1 MVKSRKRARNE
12 RENDDQH
19 PYEQAAA
26 NESDP
31 SQHKDLWFSDGSIV
45 LSVENTMFR
54 VHKTILCTHSMVFA
68 DVFSLPQPP
77 GEDLI
82 GDCPVVRLPDKARDF
97 EHFLKALYDPL

>member
-1 MVKSRKRARNE
+1 MVKTRKRARNE
-12 RENDDQH
+12 RETDD
-19 PYEQAAA
+19 EQAAA
-26 NESDP
+26 NDGSDP

-82 GDCPVVRLPDKARDF
+82 DDCPVVRLPDKARDF